1 LREEPGD
8 SPALLHKAVAC
19 AHLDRIE
26 EARETVRQLIE
37 TQHFDAI
44 TRAKAYI
51 SRAHSSET
59 LALYVEGLRK
69 AGLPEE

>member
-1 LREEPGD
+1 MREEPGD

-51 SRAHSSET
+51 S
-59 LALYVEGLRK
+59 
-69 AGLPEE
+69 